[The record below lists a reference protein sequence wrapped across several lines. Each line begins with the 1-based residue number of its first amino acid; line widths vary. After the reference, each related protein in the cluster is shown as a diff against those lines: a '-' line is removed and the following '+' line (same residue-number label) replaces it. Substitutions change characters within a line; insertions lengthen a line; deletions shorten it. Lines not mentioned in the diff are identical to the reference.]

1 MEKAK
6 AQARKPTSSN
16 RLELN
21 EMKAFKKLNQ
31 AFYWFVMARIN
42 NLRALKFNYALGFI
56 RAQLGS
62 SFKSL
67 KVFGPV
73 PPLVEPFQIFLS
85 TLLGSDE
92 NRVNPS
98 FLNQVNPSCS

>member
-42 NLRALKFNYALGFI
+42 NLRALKFN
-56 RAQLGS
+56 
-62 SFKSL
+62 
-67 KVFGPV
+67 
-73 PPLVEPFQIFLS
+73 
-85 TLLGSDE
+85 
-92 NRVNPS
+92 
-98 FLNQVNPSCS
+98 